1 VRWVILMTVALE
13 QLIAPD
19 RAVSA
24 PTQRIMTV
32 GSWAQFQLVRQGLE
46 NSRVVRLFYYDQSI
60 EIIMPG
66 RLHELFKR
74 LIGLMIETFLLDRD
88 LEFVPTGS
96 MTQSLEPVASA
107 EADES
112 YEIGGLRLSI
122 EVTVTSGDVS
132 KLRIYRVLGV
142 DEVWFW
148 EDGVISLYHLRD
160 GEYVKVNRSQIP
172 ELAAI
177 DMAVLAQCV
186 LMGETS
192 RVGAIKAFRAG
203 HPIAHHDPT

>member
-1 VRWVILMTVALE
+1 MTVALE
-13 QLIAPD
+13 QSIAP
-19 RAVSA
+19 VSPVAA

-132 KLRIYRVLGV
+132 KLRIYRALGV

-172 ELAAI
+172 ELGAI

-186 LMGETS
+186 LQGETS

-203 HPIAHHDPT
+203 HPVG

>member
-1 VRWVILMTVALE
+1 MTVALE

-96 MTQSLEPVASA
+96 MTQSLELVASA

-112 YEIGGLRLSI
+112 YEISGLRLSI

-132 KLRIYRVLGV
+132 KLRIYRALGV

-148 EDGVISLYHLRD
+148 EDGVISLYHLRE

-177 DMAVLAQCV
+177 DMAILAQCV
-186 LMGETS
+186 LQGETS
-192 RVGAIKAFRAG
+192 RVAAIKAFRAG
-203 HPIAHHDPT
+203 HPIQ